1 MFLRKAEL
9 FELDTIYSM
18 GFDVWN
24 GGLSFQEYLVNCQN
38 SKKYQAGTWYVLV
51 DGERIVSSLI
61 VYSGLFGLQEGC
73 FGIGSL
79 VATPELR
86 HRGYGSKLVGLM
98 KAELLN

>member
-38 SKKYQAGTWYVLV
+38 SKKYQA
-51 DGERIVSSLI
+51 
-61 VYSGLFGLQEGC
+61 
-73 FGIGSL
+73 
-79 VATPELR
+79 
-86 HRGYGSKLVGLM
+86 
-98 KAELLN
+98 